1 MVTFFLGPHY
11 DFYIER
17 KSIGNTLAVQV
28 PCDVAP
34 VYLKPALCIGEL
46 GGDFHVVDDE
56 PVEYPGTDTPV
67 QALRFF
73 NMAFSHFS

>member
-1 MVTFFLGPHY
+1 MVTFFLRPHY

-46 GGDFHVVDDE
+46 GGDFHIVNHE
-56 PVEYPGTDTPV
+56 PMEHFGADTAV
-67 QALRFF
+67 
-73 NMAFSHFS
+73 